1 LHYAVNQLPLIEP
14 FFEDCRSHLDKNAIE
29 NKIRPLALQMVEKF
43 LICRFP
49 WGEEADVNPYAWMTN
64 TLNRIGNHPVN
75 KLAELLPNNFKK
87 L

>member
-1 LHYAVNQLPLIEP
+1 MIITNNLLIFTKWSTP
-14 FFEDCRSHLDKNAIE
+14 VAIFG
-29 NKIRPLALQMVEKF
+29 AF
-43 LICRFP
+43 LITIFGAYSITDYSRFP